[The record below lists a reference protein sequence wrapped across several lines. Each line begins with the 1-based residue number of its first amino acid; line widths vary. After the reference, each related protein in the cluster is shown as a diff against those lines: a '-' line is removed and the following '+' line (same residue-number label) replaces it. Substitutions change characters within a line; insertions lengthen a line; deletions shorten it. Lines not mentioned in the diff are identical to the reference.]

1 MTKKKYVS
9 VGAVS
14 IFDIYEIRCIVN
26 NPSEVASLDKGSP
39 ITISGTFYMNMMDM
53 YIDIMPCSVVTN

>member
-26 NPSEVASLDKGSP
+26 NPSEVAGLDKGSP
-39 ITISGTFYMNMMDM
+39 ITISGTFYEYDDLC
-53 YIDIMPCSVVTN
+53 ILI